1 MDPMTKM
8 WLSLIADIDHGSGSV
23 CVSDHICPQQD
34 EGPA

>member
-8 WLSLIADIDHGSGSV
+8 WLSLIADIDHGSV
-23 CVSDHICPQQD
+23 CVSDHIYAQQD